1 MRWFAFAIV
10 VVIGL
15 TAQTAL
21 APRVAVY
28 SVRPDWL
35 LVLVVFLALYVPTKP
50 AVIGAWII
58 GISADLMTVE
68 RMGFIALSYGLTA
81 LAILSIRDHLFR
93 NHWTAQLIVT
103 FVACV
108 MVRGAWM
115 IYQRTMFEHSTG
127 WASSVMIDVMLVS
140 IYTALWAPLIHG
152 LLHRMARPLG
162 LVMPRYSYAGLSR
175 SGSTRV

>member
-1 MRWFAFAIV
+1 MRWLAFAIV

-35 LVLVVFLALYVPTKP
+35 LVVVVFLALYVPSKP

-68 RMGFIALSYGLTA
+68 RMGFIALSFALTA
-81 LAILSIRDHLFR
+81 LAILSIRDYLFR
-93 NHWTAQLIVT
+93 NHWSTQLAIT
-103 FVACV
+103 LVACV
-108 MVRGAWM
+108 SVRGVWM

-127 WASSVMIDVMLVS
+127 LASSVLVDVVLVS
-140 IYTALWAPLIHG
+140 VYTALWAPLIHG
-152 LLHRMARPLG
+152 LLNRMARPLG
-162 LVMPRYSYAGLSR
+162 LVVPRYSYAGLSR
-175 SGSTRV
+175 AGSTRV